1 MYYLSMSNIKSYTEQ
16 VLSELVEAAKEGI
29 ATLIADVKR
38 PIADDVA
45 DERRKSA
52 LESKKKAFMDA
63 QEMITALVKLDKQ
76 INSDEDLDDEV
87 SNENSFKGGF
97 SEKFAKKKYL

>member
-1 MYYLSMSNIKSYTEQ
+1 MSNIKSYTEQ

-87 SNENSFKGGF
+87 SNENNFKGGF
-97 SEKFAKKKYL
+97 SEKFAKKK

>member
-87 SNENSFKGGF
+87 SNENNFKGGF
-97 SEKFAKKKYL
+97 SEKFAKKK

>member
-1 MYYLSMSNIKSYTEQ
+1 MKEDKSEIQLYVEKTSSQ
-16 VLSELVEAAKEGI
+16 LVAAAKEGI
-29 ATLIADVKR
+29 STLIADVRR

-63 QEMITALVKLDKQ
+63 QEMLTALVHLDNKMKGERIQ
-76 INSDEDLDDEV
+76 EEDKD
-87 SNENSFKGGF
+87 NNFKGGAA
-97 SEKFAKKKYL
+97 EKFAK

>member
-76 INSDEDLDDEV
+76 INSGEDLDDEV
-87 SNENSFKGGF
+87 SNENNFKGGF
-97 SEKFAKKKYL
+97 SEKFAKKK

>member
-1 MYYLSMSNIKSYTEQ
+1 MEKKTEIQ
-16 VLSELVEAAKEGI
+16 LYVESTLSELLDAAKDGI

-45 DERRKSA
+45 DERRKNA

-63 QEMITALVKLDKQ
+63 QEMMEALVKLDQRMKGEQ
-76 INSDEDLDDEV
+76 ITEV
-87 SNENSFKGGF
+87 DNKDNHFKGGAA
-97 SEKFAKKKYL
+97 EKFAK

>member
-1 MYYLSMSNIKSYTEQ
+1 MSDVEKSEVQVYVEKTLQELLS
-16 VLSELVEAAKEGI
+16 AAKYGI
-29 ATLIADVKR
+29 STLIADVKR

-63 QEMITALVKLDKQ
+63 QEMLAALITLENKMKGQKDMEE
-76 INSDEDLDDEV
+76 EDNQD
-87 SNENSFKGGF
+87 NNFKGGF
-97 SEKFAKKKYL
+97 SEKYARKK

>member
-1 MYYLSMSNIKSYTEQ
+1 MSNIKSYTEQ

-97 SEKFAKKKYL
+97 SEKFAKKK

>member
-1 MYYLSMSNIKSYTEQ
+1 MSDIEKSDVQIYVEDTLQ
-16 VLSELVEAAKEGI
+16 ELLAAAKHGI
-29 ATLIADVKR
+29 STLIADVKR

-63 QEMITALVKLDKQ
+63 QEMLSALATLENKITGK
-76 INSDEDLDDEV
+76 EV
-87 SNENSFKGGF
+87 EEEGNIDNNFKGGF
-97 SEKFAKKKYL
+97 SEKYARKK

>member
-1 MYYLSMSNIKSYTEQ
+1 MEKKTEIQ
-16 VLSELVEAAKEGI
+16 LYVEETSSQLVDAAKEGI
-29 ATLIADVKR
+29 STLIADVRR

-63 QEMITALVKLDKQ
+63 QEMLTALVHLDNKMKGEQ
-76 INSDEDLDDEV
+76 VQEDNNKD
-87 SNENSFKGGF
+87 NHFKGGAA
-97 SEKFAKKKYL
+97 EKFAK

>member
-1 MYYLSMSNIKSYTEQ
+1 MSDLEKTDVQIYIEKT
-16 VLSELVEAAKEGI
+16 LRELADAAKEGI
-29 ATLIADVKR
+29 STLIADVKR

-63 QEMITALVKLDKQ
+63 QEMLSALAGLENKITGNHTEK
-76 INSDEDLDDEV
+76 
-87 SNENSFKGGF
+87 ENDTDNNFKGGF
-97 SEKFAKKKYL
+97 SEKYAIKK

>member
-1 MYYLSMSNIKSYTEQ
+1 MIKKTEIELYIEDT
-16 VLSELVEAAKEGI
+16 LSELLEAAKEGI

-45 DERRKSA
+45 DERRKNA

-63 QEMITALVKLDKQ
+63 QEGET
-76 INSDEDLDDEV
+76 INEINIKD
-87 SNENSFKGGF
+87 NHFKGGAA
-97 SEKFAKKKYL
+97 EKFAK

>member
-1 MYYLSMSNIKSYTEQ
+1 MKTDIRQYTEE
-16 VLSELVEAAKEGI
+16 VLKDLDEAAKDGI
-29 ATLIADVKR
+29 ETLIADVRR

-63 QEMITALVKLDKQ
+63 QEMIAALIKLDKQ
-76 INSDEDLDDEV
+76 LNSDEDVSEEISEEDE
-87 SNENSFKGGF
+87 NHFKGGY
-97 SEKFAKKKYL
+97 SEKFAKKK

>member
-97 SEKFAKKKYL
+97 SEKFAKKK